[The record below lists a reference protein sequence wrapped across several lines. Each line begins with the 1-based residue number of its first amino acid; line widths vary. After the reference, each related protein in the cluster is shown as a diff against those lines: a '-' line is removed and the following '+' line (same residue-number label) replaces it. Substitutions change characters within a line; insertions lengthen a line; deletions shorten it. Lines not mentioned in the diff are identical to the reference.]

1 MAENNNLDNTQSQE
15 TTQQTET
22 KQEQPQATQPK
33 VETPASTTEPTIAD
47 LMKELAEVKVDNRRI
62 KKANDSLASENASLR
77 KQVNAKMTEEELR
90 AQQKAEEDDELRK
103 KIADLEKKI
112 ALSDATERYMSMK
125 MPKELAEKL
134 AQAELDGDMNTVT
147 TSINSFV
154 EAQKKEVAEKVTADL
169 YAKMPIPKSGNGDGQ
184 IDYEKQYN
192 EKLASGDIAGAISA
206 QLMANA
212 IVQN

>member
-1 MAENNNLDNTQSQE
+1 MADNNNLDSTQNQDN
-15 TTQQTET
+15 TQQTET

-47 LMKELAEVKVDNRRI
+47 LMKELAELKVDNRRF
-62 KKANDSLASENASLR
+62 KKANDSLASENASLK

-212 IVQN
+212 TVQN

>member
-1 MAENNNLDNTQSQE
+1 MADNNNLDNTQSQE

-47 LMKELAEVKVDNRRI
+47 LMKELAELKVDNRRF
-62 KKANDSLASENASLR
+62 KKANDSLASENASLK

-147 TSINSFV
+147 TSINSFL